1 MTHAIT
7 TEFPPAPAHPPLL
20 RALVAHRPGPWAWEA
35 AVLALFATVVP
46 FLAVNAVAGRAAGL
60 LAVAGGFAVVYG
72 IGEPSSRR
80 LRISSAAG
88 LAIVAGVT
96 VFSAVAGS
104 PWVAAVLIA
113 VVAGLAT
120 FVIDV
125 GRAGQP
131 GMILILI
138 ASSIALALPVEPHQ
152 VGQRALWTAAGAGFA
167 IAMTAL
173 SVVASPARPYRA
185 AISHAYLQLSRFAS
199 AMGTPGEDAARHAAA
214 VAVQTALSLPA
225 REHSGVARLTH
236 LAEQADLILD
246 ELIGDRTALIND
258 GGNNSRRDALAAL
271 AGGKTVRASAAMA
284 GGRPVDATIAAAT
297 RTCRGKTAPG
307 GRSHRRHSRTS
318 LLRDIR
324 RHVTDRH
331 SIARV
336 HAERM
341 AVPTALA
348 STLAL
353 GAHMPH
359 WYWVPVST
367 AAVLQGAHTTMIF
380 HRALQRAAG
389 TLLGI
394 AVTAG
399 VLWIDPN
406 VAGLLAVIAVCMFV
420 AQLFFPRN
428 YGVAV
433 AFVTPLALLMPEL
446 AHPGVAA
453 QSMGPRAWET
463 ALGATIA
470 LVAAYMF
477 RRPVTIAHL
486 TDALRNAA
494 TATAELQAAA
504 GAPPQALR
512 AKATHHAL
520 DAWQTF
526 DVLHAD
532 GLTRA
537 GAHAL
542 WPDVVATH
550 RDVFHARAH
559 RNRR

>member
-258 GGNNSRRDALAAL
+258 GGNNSVVTLSPPLPAARLFGHPPQWREVGPSMRRSRLRRELAAARQRPA
-271 AGGKTVRASAAMA
+271 AGHTGDTRAPACCE
-284 GGRPVDATIAAAT
+284 IYAAT
-297 RTCRGKTAPG
+297 
-307 GRSHRRHSRTS
+307 
-318 LLRDIR
+318 
-324 RHVTDRH
+324 
-331 SIARV
+331 
-336 HAERM
+336 
-341 AVPTALA
+341 
-348 STLAL
+348 
-353 GAHMPH
+353 
-359 WYWVPVST
+359 
-367 AAVLQGAHTTMIF
+367 
-380 HRALQRAAG
+380 
-389 TLLGI
+389 
-394 AVTAG
+394 
-399 VLWIDPN
+399 
-406 VAGLLAVIAVCMFV
+406 
-420 AQLFFPRN
+420 
-428 YGVAV
+428 
-433 AFVTPLALLMPEL
+433 
-446 AHPGVAA
+446 
-453 QSMGPRAWET
+453 
-463 ALGATIA
+463 
-470 LVAAYMF
+470 
-477 RRPVTIAHL
+477 
-486 TDALRNAA
+486 
-494 TATAELQAAA
+494 
-504 GAPPQALR
+504 
-512 AKATHHAL
+512 
-520 DAWQTF
+520 
-526 DVLHAD
+526 
-532 GLTRA
+532 
-537 GAHAL
+537 
-542 WPDVVATH
+542 
-550 RDVFHARAH
+550 
-559 RNRR
+559 